1 MSKVQWEISNDEV
14 TDRDTALRRLQEGTT
29 GHVVC
34 ARDGACLQSYKEADG
49 VYHCEIVF
57 KTDSCCPPVFAA
69 PEGVT
74 GRELEMLYD
83 RFANGDDFSFVEN
96 EWEPLMAVEYRHRH
110 NVMWFIFLFI
120 ALVIAA
126 WRHIS
131 TVGLSERGEAGC
143 GRRRSRRTCKPQ
155 KMVCRF

>member
-49 VYHCEIVF
+49 IYHCEIVF
-57 KTDSCCPPVFAA
+57 KTGSCCPPVFAA

-74 GRELEMLYD
+74 GQELETLYD
-83 RFANGDDFSFVEN
+83 RFASGDDFSFVEK
-96 EWEPLMAVEYRHRH
+96 EWEPLMAVEYRHLPQCDVVHLPVYRAGDCGHGGVPARLDRLRRERMRH
-110 NVMWFIFLFI
+110 
-120 ALVIAA
+120 AQK
-126 WRHIS
+126 
-131 TVGLSERGEAGC
+131 E
-143 GRRRSRRTCKPQ
+143 RTCKPRA
-155 KMVCRF
+155 VCRF

>member
-49 VYHCEIVF
+49 IYHCEIVF
-57 KTDSCCPPVFAA
+57 KTGSCCPPVFAA

-74 GRELEMLYD
+74 GQELETLYD
-83 RFANGDDFSFVEN
+83 RFASGDDFSFVEK
-96 EWEPLMAVEYRHRH
+96 EWEPLMAVEYR
-110 NVMWFIFLFI
+110 L
-120 ALVIAA
+120 
-126 WRHIS
+126 
-131 TVGLSERGEAGC
+131 
-143 GRRRSRRTCKPQ
+143 RRPEQ
-155 KMVCRF
+155 

>member
-1 MSKVQWEISNDEV
+1 MSKVQWDISNDEV
-14 TDRDTALRRLQEGTT
+14 TARDTALRRLQEGTT

-74 GRELEMLYD
+74 GKELEMLYD
-83 RFANGDDFSFVEN
+83 RFPNGDEFS
-96 EWEPLMAVEYRHRH
+96 
-110 NVMWFIFLFI
+110 NV
-120 ALVIAA
+120 V
-126 WRHIS
+126 
-131 TVGLSERGEAGC
+131 
-143 GRRRSRRTCKPQ
+143 
-155 KMVCRF
+155 

>member
-74 GRELEMLYD
+74 GKGAGKCFTIVLPMGTIFPLWKR
-83 RFANGDDFSFVEN
+83 NGN
-96 EWEPLMAVEYRHRH
+96 L
-110 NVMWFIFLFI
+110 
-120 ALVIAA
+120 
-126 WRHIS
+126 
-131 TVGLSERGEAGC
+131 
-143 GRRRSRRTCKPQ
+143 
-155 KMVCRF
+155 

>member
-74 GRELEMLYD
+74 GKELEMLYD
-83 RFANGDDFSFVEN
+83 RFANGD
-96 EWEPLMAVEYRHRH
+96 EYRHRH

-126 WRHIS
+126 MAAYQHGWI
-131 TVGLSERGEAGC
+131 E
-143 GRRRSRRTCKPQ
+143 
-155 KMVCRF
+155 

>member
-74 GRELEMLYD
+74 GKELEMLYD
-83 RFANGDDFSFVEN
+83 RFANGDDFSFVEK
-96 EWEPLMAVEYRHRH
+96 EWEPLMGRGNTA
-110 NVMWFIFLFI
+110 I
-120 ALVIAA
+120 A
-126 WRHIS
+126 
-131 TVGLSERGEAGC
+131 T
-143 GRRRSRRTCKPQ
+143 
-155 KMVCRF
+155 M

>member
-57 KTDSCCPPVFAA
+57 KTDSFTIVLPMGTIFPLWK
-69 PEGVT
+69 
-74 GRELEMLYD
+74 R
-83 RFANGDDFSFVEN
+83 NGN
-96 EWEPLMAVEYRHRH
+96 L
-110 NVMWFIFLFI
+110 
-120 ALVIAA
+120 
-126 WRHIS
+126 
-131 TVGLSERGEAGC
+131 
-143 GRRRSRRTCKPQ
+143 
-155 KMVCRF
+155 

>member
-74 GRELEMLYD
+74 GKELEMLYD
-83 RFANGDDFSFVEN
+83 RFANGDDFSFVEK
-96 EWEPLMAVEYRHRH
+96 EVL
-110 NVMWFIFLFI
+110 
-120 ALVIAA
+120 
-126 WRHIS
+126 
-131 TVGLSERGEAGC
+131 
-143 GRRRSRRTCKPQ
+143 PQ
-155 KMVCRF
+155 KVWVDCVNCPKFPDCDETAVLLEI

>member
-34 ARDGACLQSYKEADG
+34 AREGACLQSYKEADG
-49 VYHCEIVF
+49 MYHCEIVF
-57 KTDSCCPPVFAA
+57 KTGSCCPPVFAA

-74 GRELEMLYD
+74 GQELETLYD
-83 RFANGDDFSFVEN
+83 RFANGDDFSFVEK
-96 EWEPLMAVEYRHRH
+96 EWEPLTAVEYRHRH

-126 WRHIS
+126 MAAYQHGWI
-131 TVGLSERGEAGC
+131 
-143 GRRRSRRTCKPQ
+143 K
-155 KMVCRF
+155 

>member
-74 GRELEMLYD
+74 GKELEMLYD
-83 RFANGDDFSFVEN
+83 RFANGDDFSFVEK

-110 NVMWFIFLFI
+110 NVMLFI

-126 WRHIS
+126 MAAYQHGWI
-131 TVGLSERGEAGC
+131 E
-143 GRRRSRRTCKPQ
+143 
-155 KMVCRF
+155 

>member
-14 TDRDTALRRLQEGTT
+14 TDRDTALRRLQEGT
-29 GHVVC
+29 
-34 ARDGACLQSYKEADG
+34 
-49 VYHCEIVF
+49 
-57 KTDSCCPPVFAA
+57 CCPPVFAA

-74 GRELEMLYD
+74 GQELETLYD
-83 RFANGDDFSFVEN
+83 RFASGDDFSFVEK

-126 WRHIS
+126 MAAYQHGWI
-131 TVGLSERGEAGC
+131 G
-143 GRRRSRRTCKPQ
+143 
-155 KMVCRF
+155 